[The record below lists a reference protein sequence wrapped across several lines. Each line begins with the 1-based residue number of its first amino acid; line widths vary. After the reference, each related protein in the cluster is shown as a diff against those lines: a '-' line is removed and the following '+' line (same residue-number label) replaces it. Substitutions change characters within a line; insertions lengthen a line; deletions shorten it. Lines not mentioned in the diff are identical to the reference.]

1 MKKKIFFWA
10 PFLNTVGTIKS
21 TVNSALSLKKYHTNC
36 EVYIINTCGEWNNHQ
51 EFCLENS
58 IRLINLNFNYF
69 KFLPKEG
76 FLLSRLSYF
85 VIYFL
90 SFIPLILLLKKHKPN
105 ILFLHLITSLP
116 LTILKF
122 FDFETFFVLRISGYP
137 KLNMIRKI
145 LWKLAAD
152 KIKIITC
159 PTQDLKISLDQLKIF
174 NKEKLF
180 YLPDAIISIED
191 LKREKNFSI
200 PSEIP
205 KDKKII
211 LSVGRLTNQKNHSY
225 LIDEF
230 SNFLQK
236 NDQFVLLI
244 LGNGEKKSDLL
255 NLIKKK
261 QIIDKVYFL
270 GFKKNVY
277 SYMRKSEILVLSSL
291 WEEVGFVIVE
301 AALCNT
307 FVISSDCPNGPRE
320 FLENGQNGILFKSNV
335 KNELCKSFEKYL
347 NMEKKEIYQKKI
359 RLKNNSKK
367 YTVFYHYLRLN
378 QIMKNCDC

>member
-51 EFCLENS
+51 KFCLENS

>member
-51 EFCLENS
+51 KFCLENS

-205 KDKKII
+205 KNKKII

>member
-1 MKKKIFFWA
+1 M
-10 PFLNTVGTIKS
+10 L
-21 TVNSALSLKKYHTNC
+21 
-36 EVYIINTCGEWNNHQ
+36 
-51 EFCLENS
+51 
-58 IRLINLNFNYF
+58 
-69 KFLPKEG
+69 
-76 FLLSRLSYF
+76 
-85 VIYFL
+85 
-90 SFIPLILLLKKHKPN
+90 
-105 ILFLHLITSLP
+105 
-116 LTILKF
+116 
-122 FDFETFFVLRISGYP
+122 
-137 KLNMIRKI
+137 RKI
-145 LWKLAAD
+145 LWKFVAD

-180 YLPDAIISIED
+180 YLPDAIISIKD

-200 PSEIP
+200 PNEIP

-211 LSVGRLTNQKNHSY
+211 LSVGRLTHQKNHSY

-230 SNFLQK
+230 SKFLQK

-244 LGNGEKKSDLL
+244 LGDGEKKSDLL

-261 QIIDKVYFL
+261 QIVDKVYFV

-277 SYMRKSEILVLSSL
+277 SYMRRSEILVLSSL

-301 AALCNT
+301 AALNNT

-320 FLENGQNGILFKSNV
+320 FLENGQNGILFKSNI
-335 KNELCKSFEKYL
+335 KNELFKSFEKYL
-347 NMEKKEIYQKKI
+347 TMEKKEIYQKKI

-367 YTVFYHYLRLN
+367 YTIFYHYLRLN
-378 QIMKNCDC
+378 QIMKNCD